1 MTEKNVLVIGG
12 SYFVGR
18 VFVEELLKERG
29 CSIYVMNRGSIP
41 MRLKGV
47 SEIRAD
53 RRDAGQVK
61 KGLPDLDW
69 HAVVDFC
76 AYAPHDIE
84 TVLSVLPEERVG
96 HYLYVS
102 TATVYAKTNDL
113 PITETS
119 PKLDGPQPELGPF
132 ADYGYQK
139 RLAEITL
146 EKQCTLRGI
155 PYTSIRPAFIYGK
168 YNYAPRENYFFD
180 LIVRNETV
188 VLPESALA
196 LFSFVSVWDVA
207 RVLMGCVGNRKVFGG
222 AFNAA
227 GAELISYDRLFEVLV
242 TVTGA
247 TPAVRRIG
255 IDEINEE
262 RIPLPFPLDEHLI
275 YSGERLGDTL
285 NFSYTPFLEGM
296 RETYRYYLI
305 GRGLR
310 GRGS

>member
-1 MTEKNVLVIGG
+1 MSTKNILVIGG

-18 VFVEELLKERG
+18 VFVEELLKERDF
-29 CSIYVMNRGSIP
+29 SVHVMNRGSIP

-53 RRDAGQVK
+53 RRDAGQIK

-76 AYAPHDIE
+76 AYTPDDIE
-84 TVLSVLPEERVG
+84 TVLSALPEARVG

-102 TATVYAKTNDL
+102 TASVYAKTNDL
-113 PITETS
+113 PITEAS

-139 RLAEITL
+139 LLAETVL
-146 EKQCTLRGI
+146 EKQCSLRGI
-155 PYTSIRPAFIYGK
+155 PHTCVRPAFIYGK

-180 LIVRNETV
+180 LFVQNKTV
-188 VLPESALA
+188 VLPDKSLA

-207 RVLMGCVGNRKVFGG
+207 RILIRCIGNDQVFGG

-227 GAELISYDRLFEVLV
+227 AGEHVCYDRFFEVLV
-242 TVTGA
+242 SVTGT
-247 TPAVRRIG
+247 TPAVLRLG
-255 IDEINEE
+255 IEEINE
-262 RIPLPFPLDEHLI
+262 RQVPLPFPLDEHLI
-275 YSGERLGDTL
+275 YSGDRVGGIL
-285 NFSYTPFLEGM
+285 NFVYTSFLEGM
-296 RETYRYYLI
+296 RETYMYYRI
-305 GRGLR
+305 GRGL
-310 GRGS
+310 